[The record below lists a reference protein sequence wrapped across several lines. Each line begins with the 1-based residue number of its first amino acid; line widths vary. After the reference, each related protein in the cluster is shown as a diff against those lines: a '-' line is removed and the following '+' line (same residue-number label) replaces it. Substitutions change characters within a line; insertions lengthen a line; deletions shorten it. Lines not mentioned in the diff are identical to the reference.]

1 MLLSITL
8 ITIIVI
14 AAIIWIFIEAKRFNH
29 RIFALF
35 LIGLIIFLYI
45 SFTLVLNGKNVDLS
59 SLSGIQQAGG
69 IYLSWLGSVFGN
81 LKTLTANAI
90 HLNWGTNNSTLNTT
104 NLTYINLSG

>member
-8 ITIIVI
+8 LTIIVI

-35 LIGLIIFLYI
+35 LVGLLIFLYL
-45 SFTLVLNGKNVDLS
+45 SFTIVLNGKNVDLTT
-59 SLSGIQQAGG
+59 LSGMQQAGG
-69 IYLSWLGSVFGN
+69 IYLSWLISIFDN

-90 HLNWGTNNSTLNTT
+90 HLNWGVNNSTSAAD
-104 NLTYINLSG
+104 NLTFVNLSQ